1 MCALRERVIA
11 WRGTAEGYDIAV
23 GGAPRWEDEKKQRDY
38 MESVAAE
45 GSTWW
50 QEYVPPDAGDFE
62 VQRQLIERGPLRID

>member
-1 MCALRERVIA
+1 
-11 WRGTAEGYDIAV
+11 
-23 GGAPRWEDEKKQRDY
+23 

-50 QEYVPPDAGDFE
+50 QEYVPPDSGDFE